1 MKRFQKVL
9 CVLMAL
15 ALMSIIP
22 AAAFA
27 VNPNTQSKT
36 SSGTDGSMTVTYSV
50 RLTISNPNDKAT
62 VGMSVTPTTTP
73 TYKCTKLTVTPKSG
87 SPRDMANILNS
98 TGKSSASTTI
108 GVGYYNTT
116 AAVTAYMSAS
126 TVGRGSSTCT
136 LTAS

>member
-1 MKRFQKVL
+1 MKRFQKIL
-9 CVLMAL
+9 CTLMAL
-15 ALMSIIP
+15 ALVAIIP

-27 VNPNTQSKT
+27 VNPNTQTKR
-36 SSGTDGSMTVTYSV
+36 SSGADGYMDVTYGV
-50 RLTISNPNDKAT
+50 RLTISNPSDKAT
-62 VGMSVTPTTTP
+62 VSMSVSPYTTP

-87 SPRDMANILNS
+87 NPHDMSNILSS
-98 TGKSSASTTI
+98 TGKSSVSTTI

-126 TVGRGSSTCT
+126 TVGRGSSSCT